1 MVETMNEQL
10 ILLRPA
16 ERPWRLDDH
25 TREIGRRGVEEAR
38 AALRR
43 GSAADGPH
51 VTHRATRR
59 TAA

>member
-16 ERPWRLDDH
+16 EQPWRLDDH

-43 GSAADGPH
+43 GSADDGRRAPGQ
-51 VTHRATRR
+51 ATRR